1 VTAPHDKS
9 PTSPCKGEVDRE
21 AGGRGSRFSRTKHIT
36 APARYLRGKSVT
48 VVRYWNNEV
57 LSNLEGVLGDLLA
70 HAERLS
76 QAVTTP
82 SPALPLAGGG
92 GDGTDTDGQKAMAP
106 MESGT

>member
-1 VTAPHDKS
+1 MRTPHDKS
-9 PTSPCKGEVDRE
+9 RTSPCKGEVDRE
-21 AGGRGSRFSRTKHIT
+21 AGGRGSRSSRTKDIT
-36 APARYLRGKSVT
+36 ARVRYLCGKSVT
-48 VVRYWNNEV
+48 VVRSWNNEV

-70 HAERLS
+70 HTERLS

-92 GDGTDTDGQKAMAP
+92 RGGTDADGHKAMAT

>member
-1 VTAPHDKS
+1 VRTPHDKS
-9 PTSPCKGEVDRE
+9 RTSPCKGEVDRE
-21 AGGRGSRFSRTKHIT
+21 AGGRGSRFSRTKDIT

-70 HAERLS
+70 HTERLS

-92 GDGTDTDGQKAMAP
+92 GDGTDTEGQKAMAA